1 MNRLEPLP
9 EHARRALAMHG
20 IWPADIRVVAM
31 ADLSLEGEF
40 AEAWAVLTGDS
51 VAVVEGQAGRA
62 GGREGFGGRR
72 ESAAW
77 SETGFRAYK
86 LEEIERLNAE
96 SVPLGGMLSA
106 HISGAD
112 VVLCRYTNS
121 AARKFGI
128 FAKLFSKIKD
138 GQELTD
144 EDFADDRAPKYC
156 PKCGLL
162 YPDQGRAVCPRC
174 LDKRSLFA
182 RVLSFAPR
190 YRVQI
195 GLILACMVASSALR
209 LLAPFL
215 SGRILF
221 DEVLVGKGRFGG
233 RVAEAVLLIAGTQLL
248 ALLISIAQGRINSSV
263 SAEIIYDLKSEV
275 FYAMQRLSLSFFSN
289 KQTGNLMTRINNDAH
304 HLQYFFHD
312 GLPYFVVNLVTIAG
326 IAAAMIALDWR
337 LALLVLLPAPA
348 IVYVLQRVFPRLW
361 SLFSRRFRRRSAMN
375 SLLNDVLT
383 GRRVVKAFGK
393 EESEIARFSTTND
406 GVFRVNVDAGRFVG
420 TVFPLVHFVMG
431 IGGLMVWGYGGL
443 QVAKGIMTFGTLI
456 TFTGYIGM
464 IYGPLEFMTQ
474 IVDWWSSCMNSAQR
488 IFEVLD
494 AVPDVAESPN
504 PVRME
509 RIRGAIEL
517 KGVTFSYEPNKPVL
531 QDINLT
537 IEAGEMVG
545 LVGHSGAGKSTL
557 TNIITR
563 LYDVEEGSVL
573 IDGVNVRDI
582 AIRDLRSQIG
592 MVLQD
597 VFLFTGT
604 IAENIAYAKPGA
616 TMTEIIRAAKA
627 ANAHDFIVKLPDGY
641 DTVIGK
647 HGHDLS
653 GGEKQRLSIAR
664 AILHDPRILIL
675 DEATSSVDVETERL
689 IQEALER
696 LVSGRTTLA
705 IAHRLST
712 LRNADRLV
720 VLEKGKIV
728 EVGTHSELVKLKG
741 VYYNML
747 NKQRDALR
755 IRGVADS

>member
-9 EHARRALAMHG
+9 DHARLTLARQG
-20 IWPADIRVVAM
+20 IWPADIRIVAM
-31 ADLSLEGEF
+31 ADLSLESAF
-40 AEAWAVLTGDS
+40 AQAWVILAHDTLS
-51 VAVVEGQAGRA
+51 VVEGPPWASDDRERFAGRDHVEA
-62 GGREGFGGRR
+62 WRETRFSSYR
-72 ESAAW
+72 
-77 SETGFRAYK
+77 
-86 LEEIERLNAE
+86 LEDIERLNAE
-96 SVPLGGMLSA
+96 TLPSGGMLSA
-106 HISGAD
+106 RIGGTD
-112 VVLCRYTNS
+112 VVVCRYTNS
-121 AARKFGI
+121 QARKFGVFARL
-128 FAKLFSKIKD
+128 FAKAKD
-138 GQELTD
+138 GQELSD
-144 EDFADDRAPKYC
+144 DDFSDDRAPAYC

-162 YPDQGRAVCPRC
+162 YPDQERKVCPRC

-195 GLILACMVASSALR
+195 GLILACMIASSALR
-209 LLAPFL
+209 LVAPFF
-215 SGRILF
+215 SGRVLF
-221 DEVLVGKGRFGG
+221 DEVLVAEGKYSGRI
-233 RVAEAVLLIAGTQLL
+233 AEVVLIIAGTQLF
-248 ALLISIAQGRINSSV
+248 ALLISIVQGRINSSV
-263 SAEIIYDLKSEV
+263 SAEIIYDLKSEI
-275 FYAMQRLSLSFFSN
+275 FEAMQKLSLSFFSN
-289 KQTGNLMTRINNDAH
+289 KQTGNLMTRINNDAQ

-312 GLPYFVVNLVTIAG
+312 GLPYFLVNLVSIAG
-326 IAAAMIALDWR
+326 IVAAMLVLDWR
-337 LALLVLLPAPA
+337 LAVLVLLPAPA
-348 IVYVLQRVFPRLW
+348 IVYSLKHVFPRLW

-375 SLLNDVLT
+375 SLVNDALT
-383 GRRVVKAFGK
+383 GRRVVKAFGR
-393 EESEIARFSTTND
+393 ESSEIDRFSVTNE
-406 GVFRVNVDAGRFVG
+406 GVFRVNVDAGRFIG
-420 TVFPLVHFVMG
+420 TVFPVVHFVMG

-443 QVAKGIMTFGTLI
+443 QVVHGSMTFGTLI
-456 TFTGYIGM
+456 TFTGYIAM

-494 AVPDVAESPN
+494 AVPDVTESPD

-509 RIRGAIEL
+509 RIGGSIALRE
-517 KGVTFSYEPNKPVL
+517 VTFSYEPNKPVL
-531 QDINLT
+531 QDIDLT
-537 IEAGEMVG
+537 IEAGEMIG

-582 AIRDLRSQIG
+582 AMRDLRSQIG

-597 VFLFTGT
+597 VFLFTGSV
-604 IAENIAYAKPGA
+604 AENIAYAKPRA
-616 TMTEIIRAAKA
+616 TMAEIVRAARA
-627 ANAHDFIVKLPDGY
+627 ANAHDFIVELPDGY

-720 VLEKGKIV
+720 VLEKGKV
-728 EVGTHSELVKLKG
+728 AEVGTHSELVKLRG
-741 VYYNML
+741 VYYAML
-747 NKQRDALR
+747 NRQREALR
-755 IRGVADS
+755 IRGVAK